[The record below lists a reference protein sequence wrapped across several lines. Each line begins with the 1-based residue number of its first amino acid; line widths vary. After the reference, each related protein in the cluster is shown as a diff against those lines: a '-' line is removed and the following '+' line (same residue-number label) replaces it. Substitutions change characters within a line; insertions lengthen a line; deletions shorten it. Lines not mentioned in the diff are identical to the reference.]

1 MRFKPNSQPL
11 YGGSLLV
18 NKAKPE
24 CREKVVFFEFFP
36 ITPIGVEDRLKYTS
50 IRTD

>member
-1 MRFKPNSQPL
+1 MKFKPKSQLL

-24 CREKVVFFEFFP
+24 CREKMVFFEFFP
-36 ITPIGVEDRLKYTS
+36 VTPTGVEDRLNYTS